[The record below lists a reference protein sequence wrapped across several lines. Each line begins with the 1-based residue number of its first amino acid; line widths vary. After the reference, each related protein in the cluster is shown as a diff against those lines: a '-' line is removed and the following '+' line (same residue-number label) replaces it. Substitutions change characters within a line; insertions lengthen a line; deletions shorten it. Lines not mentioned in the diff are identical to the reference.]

1 MLFIFNFVLNIE
13 LSTEM
18 ADTILAKVIPISSGI
33 IGATGA
39 ITNSLSLSYFVGG
52 TEKTLSSRI
61 FIMLNVFD
69 LLVCLFDVLSVAF
82 YFCKGPGC
90 GLHEFP
96 FRLSLA
102 VFDLSIESTA
112 YATCLL
118 GVTRAIAVCLPFYK
132 INSKAIAVAS
142 AVFLGQESF
151 RALLRFYFFYF
162 ADESKLFFYIK
173 FDNTVMIVF
182 LTLFVIVN
190 SVSSIML
197 AWELLANMNR
207 GHDNALNRKSMTK
220 SNRKATVTVLIVSV
234 FFLFFNTIFGVCLY
248 LEIFIVSAGHEMSH
262 VVKLLGVV
270 TIWLAVPLSSALNPA
285 VYFLRRKS
293 MRQHILEL
301 PRRLLGSVTQPEAV
315 RRRTRPSATGTEMR
329 TVNGKQ

>member
-1 MLFIFNFVLNIE
+1 
-13 LSTEM
+13 M

-142 AVFLGQESF
+142 AVFIGQESF

-162 ADESKLFFYIK
+162 ADISKLMFYIK

-182 LTLFVIVN
+182 LTLFVLVN
-190 SVSSIML
+190 SVSTIML

-248 LEIFIVSAGHEMSH
+248 LEIFNVSAGHA
-262 VVKLLGVV
+262 VKLLGVF
-270 TIWLAVPLSSALNPA
+270 TIWLAVPLNSALNPA

-301 PRRLLGSVTQPEAV
+301 PRRLLGVVTQPEAV
-315 RRRTRPSATGTEMR
+315 RRRTRPSASATGTEMR